1 VERKLQYEEQ
11 IKWERGIK
19 GWREGKIKWKNKL
32 RRMKFVTKGM

>member
-19 GWREGKIKWKNKL
+19 GWREGGKNK
-32 RRMKFVTKGM
+32 MEK